1 MKLINQLRS
10 AKEQSKEAAH
20 RVLERAR
27 QSGRSLERHL
37 RQKMRI
43 YPRSL
48 QPASSVDANKTIV
61 LQEEEV
67 EETAKAE
74 FQERQPIISI
84 YGEDVEPG
92 REERRKEK
100 SKSDR
105 KIA

>member
-1 MKLINQLRS
+1 MKLINQLRN

-48 QPASSVDANKTIV
+48 QPASGDANKAIV
-61 LQEEEV
+61 IQDEEV
-67 EETAKAE
+67 EETLKAE

-92 REERRKEK
+92 REDRRKEK

>member
-1 MKLINQLRS
+1 MKLINQLRNV
-10 AKEQSKEAAH
+10 KEQSKEAAQ

-27 QSGRSLERHL
+27 QSGQTLERHL

-48 QPASSVDANKTIV
+48 QPTSPVDANKAVVI
-61 LQEEEV
+61 QEGEV
-67 EETAKAE
+67 EETVKTE
-74 FQERQPIISI
+74 FQERQPVISI

-92 REERRKEK
+92 REDRRKEK

>member
-1 MKLINQLRS
+1 MKLIDQLRN

-27 QSGRSLERHL
+27 RSGRSLERHL

-48 QPASSVDANKTIV
+48 QPASPVDAHKAV
-61 LQEEEV
+61 VMQDDEV
-67 EETAKAE
+67 EETVKAE
-74 FQERQPIISI
+74 FQKRQPIVSI
-84 YGEDVEPG
+84 YGEDIEPG
-92 REERRKEK
+92 REDRRKEK
-100 SKSDR
+100 PKSDR

>member
-1 MKLINQLRS
+1 MKLIDQLRN
-10 AKEQSKEAAH
+10 AREQGKETAH

-37 RQKMRI
+37 RQKMRV

-48 QPASSVDANKTIV
+48 QPASPVDAHKTIV
-61 LQEEEV
+61 TQEEEV
-67 EETAKAE
+67 EETVKAE
-74 FQERQPIISI
+74 FQERQPIVSI
-84 YGEDVEPG
+84 YGEDVESG
-92 REERRKEK
+92 KEDRRKEK